1 MSLNQQLREPRVL
14 AILNPRVIALIAF
27 VAAALV
33 AAGCASAPP
42 PSVSPGIAQAP
53 PAAAASEPVAEDLT
67 ATEAAVAAIDR
78 KSTRLNSSH

>member
-53 PAAAASEPVAEDLT
+53 PLCRRVRTRRRRSDS
-67 ATEAAVAAIDR
+67 DR
-78 KSTRLNSSH
+78 SCGRGDE